1 MVKIWKEC
9 LVHAVA
15 IVVTRKVLKA
25 NQIDA

>member
-15 IVVTRKVLKA
+15 IVVTQKVLKA
-25 NQIDA
+25 NQIDV